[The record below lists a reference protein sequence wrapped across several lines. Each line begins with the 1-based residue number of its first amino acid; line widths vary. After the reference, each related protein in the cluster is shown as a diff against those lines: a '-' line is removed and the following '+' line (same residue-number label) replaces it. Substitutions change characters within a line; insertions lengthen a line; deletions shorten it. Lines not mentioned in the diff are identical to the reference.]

1 MKLLIP
7 TMALSAVMIVS
18 AAAQPTPE
26 KPETSPTGPVTSP
39 PVNAQ
44 TCKPQPDCVVMFFEL
59 LPAAPGGGLKAQGR
73 VRTEFD
79 NLLRA
84 DRGQLTDP
92 KSFRLPDALRSLQYQ
107 S

>member
-1 MKLLIP
+1 MKLPIL
-7 TMALSAVMIVS
+7 TVAVS
-18 AAAQPTPE
+18 AFMISQAASQPTPA
-26 KPETSPTGPVTSP
+26 PPADAPAPVASP
-39 PVNAQ
+39 PLNAQ

-73 VRTEFD
+73 VRTDFD

-84 DRGQLTDP
+84 DRGLLNDP
-92 KSFRLPDALRSLQYQ
+92 KSLRLPDALRAPQYQ